1 MRLRQGSLL
10 LSLAVSGALATFAR
24 AALPPPYDFTGTWS
38 GTVTSQKTGEMGT
51 LTVDFTATAK
61 PRKFTGNTTLTAQG
75 QTLGCPFVAKYRK
88 NLILHPHCAGRPAAT
103 IIGHFDPLALP
114 LTGSFPLGHH
124 HPDVLSFVLT
134 RAP

>member
-1 MRLRQGSLL
+1 
-10 LSLAVSGALATFAR
+10 
-24 AALPPPYDFTGTWS
+24 
-38 GTVTSQKTGEMGT
+38 MGT

-61 PRKFTGNTTLTAQG
+61 PRKFTGTTTLTAQG

-103 IIGHFDPLALP
+103 IIAHFDPVALT
-114 LTGSFPLGHH
+114 LMGSFPIGHH